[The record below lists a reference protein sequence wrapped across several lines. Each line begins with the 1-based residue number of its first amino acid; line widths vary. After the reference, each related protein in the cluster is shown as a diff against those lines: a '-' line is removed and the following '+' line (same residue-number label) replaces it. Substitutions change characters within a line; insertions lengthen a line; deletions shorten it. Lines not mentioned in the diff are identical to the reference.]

1 MAVRTPVKMV
11 GGRDLRRHKFSIP
24 YGQMADVEAFIVV
37 AACGTTRRTRF
48 TTRAELM
55 VLEKVVEAARELA
68 ALGRKET
75 AIPVETAVLLL
86 QFGVLLMEVEVVA
99 EAATTV

>member
-1 MAVRTPVKMV
+1 
-11 GGRDLRRHKFSIP
+11 
-24 YGQMADVEAFIVV
+24 
-37 AACGTTRRTRF
+37 
-48 TTRAELM
+48 M